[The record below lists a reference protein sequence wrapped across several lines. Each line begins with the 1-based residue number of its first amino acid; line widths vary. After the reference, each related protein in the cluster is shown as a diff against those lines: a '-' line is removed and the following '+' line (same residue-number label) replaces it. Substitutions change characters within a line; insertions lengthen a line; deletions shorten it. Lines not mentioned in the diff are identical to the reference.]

1 MSILTDGSDDR
12 VGGDCSFQSSC
23 VAVGDGTQERARRAF
38 TLLAPQTIYSIVLR
52 APYSSN
58 NNEVKFE
65 ASALK
70 LTSSE
75 REASVYM
82 Y

>member
-38 TLLAPQTIYSIVLR
+38 TLLAPQKIYSIV
-52 APYSSN
+52 YC
-58 NNEVKFE
+58 V
-65 ASALK
+65 
-70 LTSSE
+70 TW
-75 REASVYM
+75 SVQE
-82 Y
+82 